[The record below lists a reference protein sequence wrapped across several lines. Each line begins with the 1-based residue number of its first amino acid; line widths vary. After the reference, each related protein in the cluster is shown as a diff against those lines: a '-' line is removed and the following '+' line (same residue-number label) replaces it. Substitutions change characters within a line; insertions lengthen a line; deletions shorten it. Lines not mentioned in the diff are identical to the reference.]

1 MKINRKT
8 IAGIAAAAVVVGGGT
23 YIVAAPAAAPL
34 PQAATKNS
42 QKAHKLVI
50 DGIIGPKTWVA
61 LRADPQAVKP
71 VAPLGTPSKPP
82 APPVTLAAPPAP
94 VVKPSVTPTPPAPAV
109 NPATPAP
116 SVRLAS
122 ANGGTFTPLSDA
134 AAAALVTPAPERIAA
149 NATANATPGPANP
162 ADVKW
167 GPWASQMG
175 AYLTHVDGH
184 YTGTTDEILS
194 WAAHKWGLSENW
206 VKAEAVAES
215 SWRQSTVGD
224 DGASQGILQVR
235 ASQGVNAAAN
245 DGWGGYPWTHNSTAL
260 AADFQCAYIRWVFDG
275 HFSSYG
281 GQTVAQVA
289 AAHGWD
295 YVMWGALGS
304 WYSGAWYTSDAQQY
318 ISSVQGFLNSKAWL
332 QMP

>member
-1 MKINRKT
+1 MN
-8 IAGIAAAAVVVGGGT
+8 
-23 YIVAAPAAAPL
+23 
-34 PQAATKNS
+34 
-42 QKAHKLVI
+42 
-50 DGIIGPKTWVA
+50 
-61 LRADPQAVKP
+61 P
-71 VAPLGTPSKPP
+71 V
-82 APPVTLAAPPAP
+82 
-94 VVKPSVTPTPPAPAV
+94 
-109 NPATPAP
+109 TPAP

-122 ANGGTFTPLSDA
+122 VNGGAFTPLSDA

-175 AYLTHVDGH
+175 AYLTHVDGR

-194 WAAHKWGLSENW
+194 WAAHKWGLDENW

-224 DGASQGILQVR
+224 GGASQGILQVR
-235 ASQGVNAAAN
+235 ASQGGNAAAN

-275 HFSSYG
+275 HLYSYG
-281 GQTVAQVA
+281 GQTAAQVA

-295 YVMWGALGS
+295 HVMWGALGS